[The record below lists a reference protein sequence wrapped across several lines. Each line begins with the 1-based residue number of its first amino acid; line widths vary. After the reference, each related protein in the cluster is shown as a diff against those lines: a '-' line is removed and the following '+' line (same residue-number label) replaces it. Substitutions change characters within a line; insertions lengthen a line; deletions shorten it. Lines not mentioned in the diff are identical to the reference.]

1 MRLRKLIDYNSKRR
15 YIIKIG
21 EKNNIKIGAC
31 IEEADIKAEYE
42 AVCKKEQKYLEPY
55 LKDDDLVKMK
65 SGQVFN
71 MKRENKRF
79 NLATIYYRDDTP
91 HGLPPVVIDI
101 HYHLNHSDNGYRTGE
116 ETIKIVNELLVSL
129 GYQKDLVIG
138 GFARTKKHKSKNTT
152 CVRRHSKVYTK
163 VE

>member
-21 EKNNIKIGAC
+21 EKNDIKIGAC
-31 IEEADIKAEYE
+31 IEEADIEAEYE
-42 AVCKKEQKYLEPY
+42 AVSKKEQKYLEPY
-55 LKDDDLVKMK
+55 LKGKDLVKMK
-65 SGQVFN
+65 SGQVFI

-79 NLATIYYRDDTP
+79 NLATIYYKENMSPDL
-91 HGLPPVVIDI
+91 HPVVIDI

-116 ETIKIVNELLVSL
+116 ETIKIVNELLVSS
-129 GYQKDLVIG
+129 GYQKDLIIG
-138 GFARTKKHKSKNTT
+138 GFTRTKKHKSKNTT
-152 CVRRHSKVYTK
+152 CTRRHSKVYTK